1 MCWKNS
7 CNGTG
12 CRKNHKSAGN
22 AHKRAENPGDLCV
35 RRADGSGSGMNMQR
49 GAVLTPDEGQIFAQ
63 GI

>member
-1 MCWKNS
+1 M
-7 CNGTG
+7 
-12 CRKNHKSAGN
+12 
-22 AHKRAENPGDLCV
+22 